1 MIDKGEKISFA
12 ERKRMAKAHFAD
24 FRRETKARCKGKGG
38 LALQLLIIVLIVGV
52 LAQSS
57 GMIQKMNKLLG
68 ESETRVHEIYDDTAV
83 IEAYKTGNTD
93 KLNAKD
99 LFVYDKLT
107 KVIDEV
113 ITEDMSDYEKEKA
126 IYDWQVKWISYN
138 SDNLNP
144 IIDGQN
150 ETHTPYGV
158 FRTHNAICVGNAT
171 TFKLFMDAL
180 GIPCKIIHSTQ
191 NGEHAWN
198 VTQLDGDWYHVDVTF
213 DGSYNGVPG
222 YSYFNVPDSIK
233 DDGSWPWDRNQ
244 IPAANGTKYCYL
256 YTNAVVVDD
265 FYEIPAVLRDKI
277 EEKTRVASFI
287 LKNNQ
292 GFIRDVANYI
302 ANGMMVE
309 NGYLYFDDAYSL
321 NGQVVYKFMIEYNDN
336 TVTDSLTPEV
346 TARLDE
352 MLNEA
357 NFGGFE
363 DGADDTFDG
372 NFYANTDSSNFAEKA
387 SAENGYAGET
397 SGRGNDAM
405 AKAEAEIWDSAVVK

>member
-1 MIDKGEKISFA
+1 M
-12 ERKRMAKAHFAD
+12 
-24 FRRETKARCKGKGG
+24 
-38 LALQLLIIVLIVGV
+38 
-52 LAQSS
+52 
-57 GMIQKMNKLLG
+57 
-68 ESETRVHEIYDDTAV
+68 

-107 KVIDEV
+107 EVIDEV

-233 DDGSWPWDRNQ
+233 DDGSWPWDHDQ

-292 GFIRDVANYI
+292 GFTRDVANYI

>member
-1 MIDKGEKISFA
+1 
-12 ERKRMAKAHFAD
+12 
-24 FRRETKARCKGKGG
+24 
-38 LALQLLIIVLIVGV
+38 
-52 LAQSS
+52 
-57 GMIQKMNKLLG
+57 MIQKMNKLLG
-68 ESETRVHEIYDDTAV
+68 VSETRVLEIYEDTAV

-233 DDGSWPWDRNQ
+233 DDGSWPWDHNQ
-244 IPAANGTKYCYL
+244 IIDISTQTRSSWTIFMKFRRCCAIRSKRKRVWPPLFSKIIKALPAMSRIISRTG
-256 YTNAVVVDD
+256 
-265 FYEIPAVLRDKI
+265 
-277 EEKTRVASFI
+277 
-287 LKNNQ
+287 
-292 GFIRDVANYI
+292 
-302 ANGMMVE
+302 
-309 NGYLYFDDAYSL
+309 
-321 NGQVVYKFMIEYNDN
+321 
-336 TVTDSLTPEV
+336 
-346 TARLDE
+346 
-352 MLNEA
+352 
-357 NFGGFE
+357 
-363 DGADDTFDG
+363 
-372 NFYANTDSSNFAEKA
+372 
-387 SAENGYAGET
+387 
-397 SGRGNDAM
+397 
-405 AKAEAEIWDSAVVK
+405 